1 MDKIKNINIKGN
13 ALDIFMRRYALKGS
27 EGKPRESVEE
37 AFYRVARYIAGGE
50 KTKKNQKKYAQLFFY
65 LMGSKRFI
73 PNTPTWSGSDTEIGQ
88 LAACFVLP
96 VSDDMGKESAGIFQ
110 TLRDAALIQQSGGGN
125 GFSFS
130 NLRPNGDRINS
141 SNGVASGPLSFME
154 IYDIAFGKIAQ
165 GGTRRGA
172 NMAVLRV
179 DHPDILN
186 FIKCKGEEGK
196 ISNFNISVG
205 ITDKFMAAVK
215 NNDNFDLI
223 NPRNRKV
230 WKTLKAREIF
240 DELAKYAHKNGEPGV
255 LFLDTANKDNPVPN
269 QYILEATNPCV
280 TGDTLVATPGGWKR
294 ADDLSKGDK
303 ICNVIGG
310 GAVDNIEV
318 NKNVPVFK
326 VYLSD
331 GGIIRTTAA
340 HQFHVRDSREK
351 FFRACRLDQTK
362 IGSWVRVFKGAVPN
376 NPVQKGSCDIS
387 DKECG
392 FLVGVLIGDGCYTPR
407 GLSKNIVRISTHS
420 DELGW
425 NKCVEGYLRKVGAQK
440 IYTYTNKNSRS
451 MLMDPKP
458 GKAVSDWVKSLPL
471 TPAKSPDKFLPESYI
486 NSNKEFLSGLV
497 DGLFSTDGSVDL
509 SSNHPIV
516 RFHTSSE
523 TLAYQ
528 VRLILLMFGIH
539 GRISKYP
546 AKSFHYLG
554 SRKIIRKHPKF
565 DVTISG
571 QSFGHFFEQF
581 TLSHPEKQRRM
592 VKAALSC
599 NFTGGNWAARIVKI
613 EPAGSEKVYDVHESL
628 TDTWITE
635 GYVSRG
641 CGEQWLGSY
650 ENCCLGHIN
659 LSESASENS
668 IDWEHLR
675 ESAALSTRFL
685 DDVVTQNKY
694 VPAVPQLKE
703 AALKNRRIGLG
714 FMGLGD
720 VFYKM
725 NIRYG
730 SKESLDL
737 ASQITEF
744 IRFHSMK
751 ESIKLAKERGSF
763 PGIKG
768 SIYDLKKLNWAVP
781 TPLSKHKENFG
792 RPSIDWDEVKNGLK
806 KYGIRNSAQ
815 LTVAPTGTTAT
826 VFDVEGYGCEP
837 VFALAYF
844 RNVYQGNGGE
854 ENLRLTYVS
863 PSFQKALD
871 GADLTKEQ
879 KDRIIKEALEKGTIQ
894 NLKEVPEKIKNTFV
908 VSTDITADEH
918 ILMQATIQRFIDNS
932 ISKTC
937 NFPEST
943 TEEDIKQIYIKAWE
957 LGCKGLTVYVTGSR
971 KEVVLETKETVEK
984 KQGSLIDSHGQ
995 ARGTPPLRQAELD
1008 ENIKDSSTAKA
1019 AAFSNLGIKLEE
1031 EEVRPRP
1038 PVVVGRTHKIT
1049 TPVGKAFITVNR
1061 NGETGKRPFEVFI
1074 NIGKSGSDLSSMA
1087 EAMGRL
1093 ISGWLR
1099 SAKEPNKA
1107 LEEIQNQLMGI
1118 GGSMSIGFGQ
1128 NRVSSL
1134 PDAVAKVL
1142 NKELV
1147 LSKKIESLDAKD
1159 IVSEALEEKDPSIE
1173 VSVQPSLFKGS
1184 SICPECN
1191 NMTLVETEGCVKCYS
1206 CSYTRC

>member
-1 MDKIKNINIKGN
+1 MKDFKTIKKIKTINIEGN
-13 ALDIFMRRYALKGS
+13 ALDIFMRRYALKGKD
-27 EGKPRESVEE
+27 GKPSESLEK
-37 AFYRVARYIAGGE
+37 AFFRVASFIADAE
-50 KTKKNQKKYAQLFFY
+50 KTETDKKKYTDLFY
-65 LMGSKRFI
+65 ALMGSKRFI
-73 PNTPTWSGSDTEIGQ
+73 PNTPTWSGANTKLGQ

-96 VSDDMGKESAGIFQ
+96 ISDDMGKESDGIFQ

-130 NLRPNGDRINS
+130 RLRPKGARIS
-141 SNGVASGPLSFME
+141 ASNGIASGPLSFME
-154 IYDIAFGKIAQ
+154 IYDAAFGEIAQ

-179 DHPDILN
+179 DHPDILD
-186 FIKCKGEEGK
+186 FIKCKAEEGK

-205 ITDKFMAAVK
+205 ITDKFMRAVK
-215 NNDNFDLI
+215 NNKDFDLI
-223 NPRNRKV
+223 NPTGKSV
-230 WKTLKAREIF
+230 WKTLKARDVFNEI
-240 DELAKYAHKNGEPGV
+240 AKFAYKNGEPGI
-255 LFLDTANKDNPVPN
+255 LFLDTANKYNPVPN
-269 QYILEATNPCV
+269 QYTLEATNPCV
-280 TGDTLVATPGGWKR
+280 TGETLVATPKGWKR
-294 ADDLSKGDK
+294 VEDISKGDE
-303 ICNVIGG
+303 ICTVMSRGV
-310 GAVDNIEV
+310 VDNIEV
-318 NKNVPVFK
+318 HKNTPVFK

-331 GGIIRTTAA
+331 GGVIRVTAT
-340 HQFHVRDSREK
+340 HQFHIRGSREK

-362 IGSWVRVFKGAVPN
+362 VGSWVRVFKGAIPN
-376 NPVQKGSCDIS
+376 NPIPKERYGIS
-387 DKECG
+387 NKEYG
-392 FLVGVLIGDGCYTPR
+392 FLVGLLVGDGCYTPH

-420 DELGW
+420 DELEW
-425 NKCVEGYLRKVGAQK
+425 NKCVEEYLRKVGAK
-440 IYTYTNKNSRS
+440 KVYTYTNKNSKS
-451 MLMDPKP
+451 MMMDPKP
-458 GKAVSDWVKSLPL
+458 GKVVSDWVKSLPL
-471 TPAKSPDKFLPESYI
+471 TPAKSPDKFLPEVYI
-486 NSNKEFLSGLV
+486 NSNKEFLLGLI

-523 TLAYQ
+523 KLARQ
-528 VRLILLMFGIH
+528 VRLILLMFGVH
-539 GRISKYP
+539 GRISESP
-546 AKSFHYLG
+546 ANSFHYIG
-554 SRKIIRKHPKF
+554 GRKVIRKHPKF
-565 DVTISG
+565 DVTVSG
-571 QSFGHFFEQF
+571 QSFGRFFEQF
-581 TLSHPEKQRRM
+581 TLSHPEKQKRM

-613 EPAGSEKVYDVHESL
+613 EPDGNDKVYDVHESF

-641 CGEQWLGSY
+641 CGEQWLGGY

-659 LSESASENS
+659 LSASVTGKG

-675 ESAALSTRFL
+675 ESIMLATRFL
-685 DDVVTQNKY
+685 DNVVTQNKY

-725 NIRYG
+725 GIRYG
-730 SKESLDL
+730 DKKSLDL

-744 IRFHSMK
+744 MRFYSIK
-751 ESIKLAKERGSF
+751 ESIELAKERGAF

-768 SIYDLKKLNWAVP
+768 SVYNPKNFKWEIPA
-781 TPLSKHKENFG
+781 PLFKHKNNFG
-792 RPSIDWDEVKNGLK
+792 RPKIDWEEIKTSLK
-806 KYGIRNSAQ
+806 KYGIRNSTQ
-815 LTVAPTGTTAT
+815 LTVAPTGTTST
-826 VFDVEGYGCEP
+826 VFDIEGYGCEP

-844 RNVYQGNGGE
+844 RNVYQAAGGD

-863 PSFQKALD
+863 PLFKGSLD
-871 GADLTKEQ
+871 KSSLTKNQ
-879 KDRIIKEALEKGTIQ
+879 KEKIIEEALNKGTIQ
-894 NLKEVPEKIKNTFV
+894 HCEEAPKNIKGTFV
-908 VSTDITADEH
+908 VSTDITAKEH
-918 ILMQATIQRFIDNS
+918 ILMQAVIQKFVDNS

-937 NFPEST
+937 NFPENA
-943 TEEDIKQIYIKAWE
+943 TEEDIKNLYIKGWE

-971 KEVVLETKETVEK
+971 KEVVLETKETAEK
-984 KQGSLIDSHGQ
+984 KQEAL
-995 ARGTPPLRQAELD
+995 L
-1008 ENIKDSSTAKA
+1008 K
-1019 AAFSNLGIKLEE
+1019 LGDADI
-1031 EEVRPRP
+1031 RPRP
-1038 PVVVGRTHKIT
+1038 SVVVGRTHKIT

-1099 SAKEPNKA
+1099 SAKEPNNA
-1107 LEEIQNQLMGI
+1107 LEEIQNQLSGI

-1128 NRVSSL
+1128 NRISSL

-1142 NKELV
+1142 NKELM
-1147 LSKKIESLDAKD
+1147 LSEKFEKDASQKFM
-1159 IVSEALEEKDPSIE
+1159 EKTLEENIGVE
-1173 VSVQPSLFKGS
+1173 VTVQPSLFIKDA

>member
-1 MDKIKNINIKGN
+1 MGDFKTLDKIKNINIKGN
-13 ALDIFMRRYALKGS
+13 ALDIFTRRYALKDS
-27 EGKPRESVEE
+27 EGKPKENAEE

-50 KTKKNQKKYAQLFFY
+50 KTKKNQKKYAQLFFS

-130 NLRPNGDRINS
+130 NLRPKGDRINS

-186 FIKCKGEEGK
+186 FIKCKDEEGK

-230 WKTLKAREIF
+230 WKTIKAREIF
-240 DELAKYAHKNGEPGV
+240 DEIAKYAHKNGEPGV

-269 QYILEATNPCV
+269 QYVLEATNPC
-280 TGDTLVATPGGWKR
+280 A
-294 ADDLSKGDK
+294 
-303 ICNVIGG
+303 
-310 GAVDNIEV
+310 
-318 NKNVPVFK
+318 
-326 VYLSD
+326 
-331 GGIIRTTAA
+331 
-340 HQFHVRDSREK
+340 
-351 FFRACRLDQTK
+351 
-362 IGSWVRVFKGAVPN
+362 
-376 NPVQKGSCDIS
+376 
-387 DKECG
+387 
-392 FLVGVLIGDGCYTPR
+392 
-407 GLSKNIVRISTHS
+407 
-420 DELGW
+420 
-425 NKCVEGYLRKVGAQK
+425 
-440 IYTYTNKNSRS
+440 
-451 MLMDPKP
+451 
-458 GKAVSDWVKSLPL
+458 
-471 TPAKSPDKFLPESYI
+471 
-486 NSNKEFLSGLV
+486 
-497 DGLFSTDGSVDL
+497 
-509 SSNHPIV
+509 
-516 RFHTSSE
+516 
-523 TLAYQ
+523 
-528 VRLILLMFGIH
+528 
-539 GRISKYP
+539 
-546 AKSFHYLG
+546 
-554 SRKIIRKHPKF
+554 
-565 DVTISG
+565 
-571 QSFGHFFEQF
+571 
-581 TLSHPEKQRRM
+581 
-592 VKAALSC
+592 
-599 NFTGGNWAARIVKI
+599 
-613 EPAGSEKVYDVHESL
+613 
-628 TDTWITE
+628 
-635 GYVSRG
+635 
-641 CGEQWLGSY
+641 EQWLGSY

-659 LSESASENS
+659 LSESVSEKGV
-668 IDWEHLR
+668 DWEHLR
-675 ESAALSTRFL
+675 ESVALSTRFL

-768 SIYDLKKLNWAVP
+768 SIYDPKKLNWAIP
-781 TPLSKHKENFG
+781 TPLSKHKKNFG
-792 RPSIDWDEVKNGLK
+792 RPSIDWDEVKNDLK

-844 RNVYQGNGGE
+844 RNVYQAAGGE

-871 GADLTKEQ
+871 EADLTKEQ
-879 KDRIIKEALEKGTIQ
+879 KDKIIKEALEKGTIQ

-937 NFPEST
+937 NFPEGA

-984 KQGSLIDSHGQ
+984 KQE
-995 ARGTPPLRQAELD
+995 PLM
-1008 ENIKDSSTAKA
+1008 
-1019 AAFSNLGIKLEE
+1019 KLE

-1159 IVSEALEEKDPSIE
+1159 IVSEALEEKDPNIE